1 MYWNNIKTQFELKK
15 FTKSILTE
23 IGMTDSIKT
32 AHPKHYD
39 FFLYMVSRH
48 PDQSKFVDMADIF
61 ITRNKVTYHLECGV
75 LNKNGFRSTFSIMN
89 TCVSGK
95 TKDNLKPALR
105 NAIQSQIEIFRSN
118 SELICDICLDT
129 ENIMHIDH
137 FEPQFKTIVE
147 NFLKRNQLKVPT
159 KFDSKPNNSAC
170 FKPNDYIFEKSFDE
184 YHKET
189 ATLRVLCCICNSKRA
204 RA

>member
-15 FTKSILTE
+15 FTKSILKE

-32 AHPKHYD
+32 AHSKHYD

-48 PDQSKFVDMADIF
+48 PDQSKFSDMVDVF

-95 TKDNLKPALR
+95 SKDNLRPALR
-105 NAIQSQIEIFRSN
+105 NAIKSQCDTFRSN
-118 SELICDICLDT
+118 SELICELCLDT

-137 FEPQFKTIVE
+137 FEPQFTTIVD
-147 NFLKRNQLKVPT
+147 NFLKINELKIPT
-159 KFDSKPNNSAC
+159 KYDASANNSAC
-170 FKPNDYIFEKSFDE
+170 FKLVDNKFEKSFYE
-184 YHKET
+184 YHKDV
-189 ATLRVLCCICNSKRA
+189 ATLRVLCCTCNSKRV